1 MNHQIGAGLGPD
13 GSGLLATVEDIWTV
27 PRKGGDERKMRLLEG
42 IGADIRRLRSATQGR
57 DAARLAEMES
67 RMAALRPTASGR
79 SRASF
84 DIMQRAIDDIRKQLT
99 VCDDY
104 LKEADEAE
112 KRVNRYVTKLDA
124 RIKSSQPAP

>member
-1 MNHQIGAGLGPD
+1 M
-13 GSGLLATVEDIWTV
+13 
-27 PRKGGDERKMRLLEG
+27 PRKGGYERQIKLMEG

-57 DAARLAEMES
+57 EAARFADIES
-67 RMAALRPTASGR
+67 RMASARPTASGR

-84 DIMQRAIDDIRKQLT
+84 EIMQKAIDDIRKKLA

-112 KRVNRYVTKLDA
+112 KRIDRYVTELDA
-124 RIKSSQPAP
+124 KIKASQPSP